1 MVTDTT
7 TDAQLRRTIQKTI
20 ENEMPLQLL
29 KRIVYEVRC
38 EEMGI
43 RPDGWKLYPDKTD
56 TIDPILLSDFY
67 HYVLSFYGENGI
79 YNMGAT
85 LDMVMESTKKYI
97 NSSDEFCGDS
107 FDREHVRD
115 ILIDTYQLK
124 FPN

>member
-56 TIDPILLSDFY
+56 TIDPTLMSDFY

-85 LDMVMESTKKYI
+85 LDMVMEATKAYI

-115 ILIDTYQLK
+115 IMIDKYKLQ